1 MRFEHAGAAD
11 LHRDGGLDAELDVSP
26 RRSCRGM
33 RSTCLATSLQPRF
46 FHGGTSSSARLAP
59 KRFRSR
65 RSKRWL
71 SSPRYRD
78 DGGRHSRTDRSP
90 RERHPRA
97 TGRSRGHSDLARAP
111 PRRRGPAGAPRTVR
125 RRACPPRVHAREPGG
140 GTPSRLPH
148 CAQPPLRAVPRASP
162 RRSDRMTTPQVSAV
176 IVAWN
181 AGDTLGACVESLRDS
196 TRRADAAMQ
205 IVVVD
210 NASSDGAVENLRS
223 SPATSSSGT
232 RSTRAMAWQ
241 PRRASRARTR
251 RGSCSRTPIWW
262 SIPCSSR
269 RCSRQPSRAA
279 PEVATLV
286 PELRFAARPRIV
298 NCRGLTVDEIGIP
311 AEVDAGT
318 QVTNRKASTARILG
332 GSSGCCLLRADH
344 VRALGGP
351 EPAFFAY
358 LEDVDLAL
366 RLRCAGYGAV
376 FVPEAIAFH
385 EGSASTGARSPL
397 KVHLVARNRRLLFR
411 LHGPRSLRATGW
423 RALTDLAHAAYST
436 VGTPLAPWAGRV
448 EALRFR
454 RYTAFLRRAR
464 KRAEPCRAEF
474 DRPPRAS
481 LSATLRRKRTVVA
494 DEG

>member
-1 MRFEHAGAAD
+1 
-11 LHRDGGLDAELDVSP
+11 
-26 RRSCRGM
+26 
-33 RSTCLATSLQPRF
+33 
-46 FHGGTSSSARLAP
+46 
-59 KRFRSR
+59 
-65 RSKRWL
+65 
-71 SSPRYRD
+71 
-78 DGGRHSRTDRSP
+78 
-90 RERHPRA
+90 
-97 TGRSRGHSDLARAP
+97 
-111 PRRRGPAGAPRTVR
+111 
-125 RRACPPRVHAREPGG
+125 
-140 GTPSRLPH
+140 
-148 CAQPPLRAVPRASP
+148 
-162 RRSDRMTTPQVSAV
+162 MTKPQVSTV

-181 AGDTLGACVESLRDS
+181 AGDTLGACVQSLRES

-210 NASSDGAVENLRS
+210 NASSDSAVENLSLESSDVVVRNAVNAGYGVAATQGIARS
-223 SPATSSSGT
+223 DAPWILLANPDLVVDPLFVEALLAAAG
-232 RSTRAMAWQ
+232 RV
-241 PRRASRARTR
+241 
-251 RGSCSRTPIWW
+251 
-262 SIPCSSR
+262 
-269 RCSRQPSRAA
+269 A

-286 PELRFAARPRIV
+286 PELRFAARPRMV

-318 QVTNRKASTARILG
+318 QVTQKAPTAWIIG
-332 GSSGCCLLRADH
+332 GSSGCCLLRANH

-366 RLRCAGYGAV
+366 RLRCAGYGTV

-411 LHGPRSLRATGW
+411 LHGPWSLRATGW

-436 VGTPLAPWAGRV
+436 VGTPLAPWAGRA

-464 KRAEPCRAEF
+464 KRAEPCRADF